1 MLKVGIVGNGGI
13 AAPHKAAYKKLGC
26 VTVEAYCDA
35 LPANLEDLQGRCYTD
50 IDEMLKAEQGKL
62 DFVDICLP
70 TFLHAEVAIKAME
83 TGFHVLCEKPMALTR
98 EDCQAMLETSRRTG
112 KKLMIAH
119 CNRFLDAV
127 KLVKQIIISGE
138 LGAVLSADFH
148 RDSAI
153 TRLDS
158 WLCKGALSGGA
169 LIDTHIHDVDLIR
182 SLFGMPD
189 AVSVAAASVITDGG
203 YDTMSV
209 NYSYENGPVV
219 HATCSWVLP
228 HNKFNSRCLRVNF
241 EKGYIFCDRTVG
253 REAFQMVTTDGT
265 VTDLAKTQLA
275 QIYYDEIAYFADCIA
290 GNKEVV
296 LCPPEEAADAIAIAM
311 AEVRSADA
319 GGKKIKIGG

>member
-1 MLKVGIVGNGGI
+1 MLKVGIIGNGGI
-13 AAPHKAAYKKLGC
+13 AAPHRAAYEKLES

-35 LPANLEDLQGRCYTD
+35 LAANLENMQGRCYTD
-50 IDEMLKAEQGKL
+50 IDEMLAAEQGKL

-70 TFLHAEVAIKAME
+70 TFLHRDVAVKAME
-83 TGFHVLCEKPMALTR
+83 AGFHVLCEKPMALTP
-98 EDCQAMLETSRRTG
+98 EDCQAMLETSKRTG

-127 KLVKQIIISGE
+127 RLVKKTVASGE
-138 LGAVLSADFH
+138 LGKVISADFR

-153 TRLDS
+153 FRLDS
-158 WLCKGALSGGA
+158 WLCKGHLSGGA

-182 SLFGMPD
+182 TLFGMPD
-189 AVSVAAASVITDGG
+189 SVSAMAASVITDGG

-209 NYSYENGPVV
+209 NYQYENGPIV

-228 HNKFNSRCLRVNF
+228 HNKFNSRSLRVNF
-241 EKGYIFCDRTVG
+241 EKGYIYCDRTVG
-253 REAFQMVTTDGT
+253 REAFQLVAADGT

-275 QIYYDEIAYFADCIA
+275 QIYYDEIAYFADCVA
-290 GNKEVV
+290 GNKEVE

-311 AEVRSADA
+311 AEIRSADQ
-319 GGKKIKIGG
+319 GGMKIKIGG